1 MDLVDLVGQLNHY
14 PLAIPEWWDERM
26 NGANPPGPVSGP
38 AYHAISERADP
49 VLLRILRFSLGMLKS
64 DK

>member
-1 MDLVDLVGQLNHY
+1 
-14 PLAIPEWWDERM
+14 M

-49 VLLRILRFSLGMLKS
+49 VLLRILCFSLG
-64 DK
+64 DDEER